1 LIRGKEEG
9 RPWLVGQEEEEEEVE
24 MALSAGTPTL
34 RAFEER
40 LHELGAQYR
49 RFPDPELAR

>member
-9 RPWLVGQEEEEEEVE
+9 RPRLVGQEEEE

-49 RFPDPELAR
+49 RFADPELAR